1 LSTAIGAL
9 LLSLQ
14 WSISGGVVTIASL
27 SGLFALIYRLWS
39 LGRDRAIL
47 ELFLNTYSTLFSLC
61 RTPEQ
66 FEFVLKAML
75 DETVSLRRHLA
86 KT

>member
-47 ELFLNTYSTLFSLC
+47 ELFPNTYSTLFSLC